1 MKRILILAFILTAI
15 SGVSSAQFW
24 KLKVADEC
32 IPKDFDP
39 EKYTL
44 LVVHLPNRNNP
55 EKTSEYAT
63 KNLRQALE
71 KNYPYKFVIVT
82 PAEMRDE
89 NSPYKDTSIYR
100 FMLLNSINTTPRS
113 DGGYTKNLRTGII
126 TPNSPHRVQTTTV
139 DFSFYDL
146 GTDTQYPFMGAN
158 NSNLNATIKP
168 MTEAVNK
175 VSGRSKQ

>member
-1 MKRILILAFILTAI
+1 MLIFLFSFNAA
-15 SGVSSAQFW
+15 SAQMW
-24 KLKVADEC
+24 KLKVDHQC

-44 LVVHLPNRNNP
+44 LVMHLPNRNKP

-63 KNLRQALE
+63 KNLRNAFE
-71 KNYPYKFVIVT
+71 KNYPYKFEIVT
-82 PAEMRDE
+82 PADLRSD
-89 NSPYKDTSIYR
+89 SSKYADTAVYR
-100 FMLLNSINTTPRS
+100 FILLNSFNTTDRV

-146 GTDTQYPFMGAN
+146 STDTQYPFLGAN
-158 NSNLNATIKP
+158 NSFLGATVKP
-168 MTEAVNK
+168 LVKAINE
-175 VSGRSKQ
+175 VSGRTKTKDSGSS